1 VDKERVGRFGRNLGE
16 GSDQAGP
23 LGEEHADG
31 RSPARAFLQPIA
43 APSILGLLGFA
54 VATFMV
60 AAHVAGWY
68 GTPQTPTILAPFAA
82 AFGGVAQFAA
92 AMWSYKARDG
102 VGTGMHGAWGSFWI
116 GYGVLW
122 LLIGT
127 GAIPPLTSAGEV
139 AYGYWFAGLA
149 AVTLSGALA
158 AMHENLGLAAVL
170 HTLWIGAGC
179 LAVGLMT
186 GTAFWEV
193 IGAYVLMLSALL
205 AWYTATSLMFKG
217 VGAQVLP
224 VGETRKAKEKPDFDV
239 GVGEPGVQHG
249 Q

>member
-127 GAIPPLTSAGEV
+127 GAIPPLT
-139 AYGYWFAGLA
+139 
-149 AVTLSGALA
+149 
-158 AMHENLGLAAVL
+158 
-170 HTLWIGAGC
+170 
-179 LAVGLMT
+179 
-186 GTAFWEV
+186 
-193 IGAYVLMLSALL
+193 
-205 AWYTATSLMFKG
+205 
-217 VGAQVLP
+217 
-224 VGETRKAKEKPDFDV
+224 
-239 GVGEPGVQHG
+239 
-249 Q
+249 

>member
-1 VDKERVGRFGRNLGE
+1 MDRERVGRFGRNLQE
-16 GSDQAGP
+16 SSPPTEHRAVEQDGSV
-23 LGEEHADG
+23 
-31 RSPARAFLQPIA
+31 ARAFLQPIA

-68 GTPQTPTILAPFAA
+68 GNADTPTILAPFAA

-102 VGTGMHGAWGSFWI
+102 IGTGMHGAWGSFWI
-116 GYGVLW
+116 GYGLLW

-127 GAIPPLTSAGEV
+127 GALPALTPSGEV
-139 AYGYWFAGLA
+139 AFGYWFAGLA
-149 AVTLSGALA
+149 AITLSGALA
-158 AMHENLGLAAVL
+158 AMRENLGLAAVL
-170 HTLWIGAGC
+170 HTLWVGAGC

-186 GTAFWEV
+186 GTVFWEV

-217 VGAQVLP
+217 VGVRFLP
-224 VGETRKAKEKPDFDV
+224 VGETGKAKERPDFDV